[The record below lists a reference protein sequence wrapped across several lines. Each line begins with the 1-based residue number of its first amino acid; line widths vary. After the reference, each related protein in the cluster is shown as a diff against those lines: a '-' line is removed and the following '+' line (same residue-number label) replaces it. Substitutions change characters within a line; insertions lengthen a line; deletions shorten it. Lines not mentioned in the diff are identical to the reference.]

1 MVAAEPRVRRRGMF
15 FHVETPELDHVEHEA
30 PEGVSIRLRVA
41 RPKVERR
48 QIVAV
53 SSRKATHAVRHFFL
67 EFFFRVQISERDW
80 QPSTGKD
87 EPLIQLARGE
97 ARNATAAPTSSARPK
112 RPNGSSNRRNSAIP
126 AGSAC

>member
-1 MVAAEPRVRRRGMF
+1 MVAGEPHARHRGMF

-53 SSRKATHAVRHFFL
+53 SSRKATHAVRSSSL
-67 EFFFRVQISERDW
+67 SNSSEFRLANE
-80 QPSTGKD
+80 TGSHR
-87 EPLIQLARGE
+87 QARMS
-97 ARNATAAPTSSARPK
+97 R
-112 RPNGSSNRRNSAIP
+112 
-126 AGSAC
+126 